1 MGFFGDLFK
10 AFKGYSKT
18 LSFITDHKLWSYF
31 LIPAVINITIFIGI
45 GFAAYYYSGELIDF
59 LTKQLGL
66 EALNETMG
74 LILQFF
80 MALLIRFTVFIIY
93 LKLYKYLVLILLSP
107 VLALMAEKIYK
118 LSGAQQGSINTM
130 TFLRNIFRG
139 IKVAT
144 INMIT
149 EIGLIILIVITT
161 LFIPVISPFSPFM
174 IFAIESYFYGFSMI
188 DYRHELLNLS
198 YRESK
203 ESIWSRKGLAVGNGA
218 VFNLFLLVPV
228 IGVLTAPLISL
239 TAAHLAMQE
248 NYPKT

>member
-1 MGFFGDLFK
+1 MGFFRDLFQ

-18 LSFITDHKLWSYF
+18 LSFISYHKLWGYF
-31 LIPAVINITIFIGI
+31 LVPALVNITIFIGI
-45 GFAAYYYSGELIDF
+45 GFGAYYYSGALIDF
-59 LTKQLGL
+59 LSKQIGL
-66 EALNETMG
+66 EALNETLG

-80 MALLIRFTVFIIY
+80 IAILIRFTVFIIY
-93 LKLYKYLVLILLSP
+93 LKIYKYLVLIILSP

-118 LSGAQQGSINTM
+118 LSGAQQSSINTIA
-130 TFLRNIFRG
+130 FLRNIFRG

-149 EIGLIILIVITT
+149 EISLIILIVILT
-161 LFIPVISPFSPFM
+161 LIVPIVSPFSPFL

-198 YRESK
+198 YRESR
-203 ESIWSRKGLAVGNGA
+203 ETIWSLKGLAVGNGA
-218 VFNLFLLVPV
+218 VFNLLLLVPV

-248 NYPKT
+248 NSL